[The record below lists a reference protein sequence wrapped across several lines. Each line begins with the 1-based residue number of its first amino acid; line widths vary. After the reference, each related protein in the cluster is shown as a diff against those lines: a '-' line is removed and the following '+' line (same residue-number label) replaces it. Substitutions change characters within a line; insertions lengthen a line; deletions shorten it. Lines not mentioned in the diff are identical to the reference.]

1 MQSVST
7 LRSRPL
13 AYNKSAF
20 EYKKNAVNG
29 ASPLQLIVM
38 LYDGALRF
46 MEAGKH
52 HMKERNLEKQNENLQ
67 KAQRIVMELM
77 SSLDMQG
84 GGEIAKNL
92 FSLYAYVTNEL
103 VSANIGD
110 DPVPIDRAIKVMS
123 DLRESW
129 VALEASQQSEGE
141 PEARIAA

>member
-1 MQSVST
+1 M
-7 LRSRPL
+7 

-52 HMKERNLEKQNENLQ
+52 FMKEGNLDKQNDNLQ
-67 KAQRIVMELM
+67 KAQRIIMELM
-77 SSLDMQG
+77 ASLDMEK

-92 FSLYAYVTNEL
+92 FSLYGYVTNEL
-103 VSANIGD
+103 ITANIND
-110 DPVPIDRAIKVMS
+110 DTVPIDRSIKVMS

-129 VALEASQQSEGE
+129 VALETSHQTVA
-141 PEARIAA
+141 EAPLAA

>member
-1 MQSVST
+1 M
-7 LRSRPL
+7 
-13 AYNKSAF
+13 AYNKSAL

-52 HMKERNLEKQNENLQ
+52 HMKERNLEKQNDSLQ
-67 KAQRIVMELM
+67 KAQRIVLELM
-77 SSLDMQG
+77 ASLDMEK

-92 FSLYAYVTNEL
+92 FSLYGYVTNEL
-103 VSANIGD
+103 ITANIND
-110 DPVPIDRAIKVMS
+110 DPVPIDRSIKVLS

-129 VALEASQQSEGE
+129 VALESSQHLDG
-141 PEARIAA
+141 PAEAQLAA